1 MVRRRHFC
9 VGHAQVARWSQ
20 LRLIGKP
27 AGLYLADADPVF
39 HRTLPMSSAYSG
51 SVSRRVQFYLQ
62 VDRPRLATTLAS
74 AARWR
79 MNRGE
84 MSNAEDGLVGAVG
97 IEPTTSPV

>member
-1 MVRRRHFC
+1 MVRRWHFC
-9 VGHAQVARWSQ
+9 VGHAQVARWSR

-62 VDRPRLATTLAS
+62 VGSAAAGDDVGVSRRLANELRGNVECRGWAGG
-74 AARWR
+74 RWR
-79 MNRGE
+79 
-84 MSNAEDGLVGAVG
+84 D
-97 IEPTTSPV
+97 